1 MSSGDFEQH
10 EIESESNDDDY
21 DNNGINPIEIENDPV
36 DSFDDDIDYDLANDV
51 REVALEQILS

>member
-1 MSSGDFEQH
+1 MSSGDFEQR
-10 EIESESNDDDY
+10 EIESESNGDDY
-21 DNNGINPIEIENDPV
+21 DDKGINLIEIENDPV